1 VCGGLKKHGKE
12 LPAHAIK
19 AGQCL
24 FTEHGKRIVE
34 SVTKVPHTEDDVTYT
49 VQLEGVTDLLVLNG
63 IVTHAKP
70 SPFDM
75 TKLSSSI
82 SATSAITSKHL
93 REQLSPHHHHQH
105 RRLEEDEESP
115 EESCDGDCK
124 KMDPKCAKYASKCQ
138 WDDELG
144 FIAISVCDTPNQ
156 LLVDRGVRDCD
167 YGPVMEYNYFEYEER
182 LCSCQQAEWDNENVC
197 ADTTSMFDQ
206 DGDSCSALPG
216 CEQNWAS
223 CTENELNPPATWLY
237 SGFLSGESFATQK
250 ATSGSDTYM
259 LWDKATLPFAVVGPG
274 GSFTLP
280 SDVTSGVV
288 VGAKMYDADFVMNG
302 TAGVTEV
309 VFIDVLTD
317 STSNI
322 LFSEGAVV
330 VLGGKNAGKL
340 SGTGSDPVKL
350 TKLFNTGMVTLENNI
365 GGILITVRPSF
376 YIFTLRCHL
385 VPDRSLLDSSRCDL
399 NLPTRTVSARI
410 VLI

>member
-70 SPFDM
+70 SPPDM
-75 TKLSSSI
+75 SKLSSSI
-82 SATSAITSKHL
+82 SATSATMNKHL
-93 REQLSPHHHHQH
+93 LEQHSPHHHHEH
-105 RRLEEDEESP
+105 RRLEEG
-115 EESCDGDCK
+115 EESCDADCK
-124 KMDPKCAKYASKCQ
+124 KMDPTCAKYASKCQ
-138 WDDELG
+138 WDDDLG

-156 LLVDRGVRDCD
+156 LLIDRGVRDCD
-167 YGPVMEYNYFEYEER
+167 YGPMMVYNYFEYEEK
-182 LCSCQQAEWDNENVC
+182 LCSCQQSMMDNENVC
-197 ADTTSMFDQ
+197 SDTTSTSEE
-206 DGDSCSALPG
+206 GEHCYALPG
-216 CEQNWAS
+216 CQTNSES
-223 CTENELNPPATWLY
+223 CTENTLNPPATWLY
-237 SGFLSGESFATQK
+237 GGFLSGESFATQK
-250 ATSGSDTYM
+250 ATSDSDTYM
-259 LWDKATLPFAVVGPG
+259 LWDKATLPFPLVGPG

-302 TAGVTEV
+302 TAGVTEM

-350 TKLFNTGMVTLENNI
+350 TKLSNTGMVTFENNI

-385 VPDRSLLDSSRCDL
+385 VPDRSLVDSSRCDL